1 MKVRDPLCGREIDLA
16 DAVASEF
23 HDGWAYFFCSTGCLE
38 TFRSSPDRFSE
49 KPGVASVDARAGNT
63 GKSR

>member
-23 HDGWAYFFCSTGCLE
+23 HDGWAYFFCSVGCHE
-38 TFRSSPDRFSE
+38 TFRSSPGRFSE
-49 KPGVASVDARAGNT
+49 KPEAAPVNARARKT
-63 GKSR
+63 RKSG